1 MGNGIV
7 TNTDYDQKDSE
18 GTWHRT
24 CQVFRTPVMHPDRI
38 YSYFLREWKTLLIV
52 AVSGTLFNLGQSLC
66 AMRQGQLVD
75 AIAAQEKHGSGEV
88 LHAAIVFLMT
98 VMVVQLLRLAKRY
111 YVRRFANAT
120 DISMRMMVYNRIIH
134 EDIGSLEAEN
144 SGQVMTKALGDV
156 DLTVEGMRKATTE
169 VFDTGVLLTGYLV
182 TMLRGSVPCTV
193 LSLLPVPFALLT
205 ARFLK
210 RYVEASNRRA
220 REMSAQVAGAS
231 LDAVR
236 NSLIYRVTGS
246 AGRQE
251 AAYESR
257 TVCS

>member
-18 GTWHRT
+18 ETWHRT
-24 CQVFRTPVMHPDRI
+24 RQVFRTPVMHPDRI

-88 LHAAIVFLMT
+88 LHAAVVFLMT

-144 SGQVMTKALGDV
+144 SGQVMTKALGM
-156 DLTVEGMRKATTE
+156 LT
-169 VFDTGVLLTGYLV
+169 
-182 TMLRGSVPCTV
+182 
-193 LSLLPVPFALLT
+193 
-205 ARFLK
+205 
-210 RYVEASNRRA
+210 
-220 REMSAQVAGAS
+220 
-231 LDAVR
+231 
-236 NSLIYRVTGS
+236 
-246 AGRQE
+246 
-251 AAYESR
+251 
-257 TVCS
+257 